1 MIRALSTARR
11 SGLLSSGRR
20 LILDCKQLESSVGNR
35 GAPVFGIT
43 SVPTVYTQSL
53 WSKNFVFGAQ
63 STLAHSALGNLS
75 NDVHVAASPTT
86 LGQQISQH
94 AGQIFSQL
102 MQRRGMAKKVV
113 APGMKAFKPTSP
125 GIRSRLITS
134 REGLWKGKPYKPL
147 TKGLTKKGGRSGGTG
162 RITVRHRGGGHKR
175 LYRTIDF
182 KRRLFG
188 LTGVVRRI
196 EYDPNRTA
204 HIALVDYE
212 GNHKLTHYIIAPDG
226 LKAGDVIT
234 QGPDSPVRNGNA
246 LPIENIP
253 VGTTVHNVELLPGK
267 GGQLARSAGASCT
280 LIKKDEKGY
289 ATLRLTSGEM
299 RLVLLQCMATVGV
312 VSNKNHF
319 NTRLGKAGV
328 KRWLGFKPT
337 VRGVAMNPIDHPHG
351 GGEGRTSGGRP
362 SCTPWGVPTK
372 GYRTRNNKRTDVFR
386 VARRPSKNST
396 KK

>member
-1 MIRALSTARR
+1 M
-11 SGLLSSGRR
+11 
-20 LILDCKQLESSVGNR
+20 
-35 GAPVFGIT
+35 
-43 SVPTVYTQSL
+43 
-53 WSKNFVFGAQ
+53 
-63 STLAHSALGNLS
+63 S
-75 NDVHVAASPTT
+75 NGVHVTTTPTAI
-86 LGQQISQH
+86 GQQISQYP
-94 AGQIFSQL
+94 GQIFSQL
-102 MQRRGMAKKVV
+102 TQCRGMAKKVV
-113 APGMKAFKPTSP
+113 APGMKSFKPTSP

-134 REGLWKGKPYKPL
+134 RDGLWKGKPYKPL

-175 LYRTIDF
+175 LYRIIDF

-188 LTGVVRRI
+188 LTGIVRRI

-204 HIALVDYE
+204 RIALIDYE
-212 GNHKLTHYIIAPDG
+212 GDYKLTHYIIAPDG
-226 LKAGDVIT
+226 LKAGDLIT

-253 VGTTVHNVELLPGK
+253 VGTTVHNVELLPGN

-386 VARRPSKNST
+386 VARRPSKNS
-396 KK
+396 KKK